1 MFAWAVAFGSLMFLG
16 SAVAEE
22 KSSASEY
29 VGGLATYL
37 QPDDV
42 RDADFGQGG
51 HVLWGQ
57 PFGDRLAWEVGF
69 FALNVKRESNEDLDD
84 FQYGLGPDL
93 LLSLRDE
100 GFNENLLTPFLLGGL
115 GVFHDDTKRVRDTTG
130 YVNVGAGLM
139 LPLSR
144 DRLRLRLEAR
154 LYGVFSDNAPS
165 EADAAVSE
173 TDFTEVQI
181 SAGFLWGLRPSIIQI
196 VEAGD
201 RDGDGVGD
209 PDDQCPNTEPGAVVD
224 ATGCEA
230 DSDGDGVFD
239 RKDRCPNTPAGV
251 QVDAAGCPLDADG
264 DGVDDA
270 NDLCPNTAPGV
281 PVNAAGCDRDDDRDG
296 VANGYDHCPNTP
308 PGTDVDARGCSM
320 GDSCDEDCDQD
331 GVINRYDHC
340 PGTLPGARVNDRG
353 CVEELQAIVLDG
365 VNFEFDKARLTEYS
379 KGILDRA
386 AETLLGQPGMR
397 VLIEGHTD
405 SWGSDAYNLDLSD
418 RRAASVRQYLI
429 GRGVEPHRLESVGLG
444 ETQPIATNET
454 PEGRLK
460 NRRSVFRI
468 LETGNA
474 QGGAR

>member
-230 DSDGDGVFD
+230 DSDGDGVGD
-239 RKDRCPNTPAGV
+239 ACDRCTEVPDPR
-251 QVDAAGCPLDADG
+251 QSDRDG
-264 DGVDDA
+264 DGFGDLCDCDFDNNGYCNVGDA
-270 NDLCPNTAPGV
+270 NLLVLDFSSGIENHAGTDQTGDGYVNIGDVNRFIPGFVRGAPG
-281 PVNAAGCDRDDDRDG
+281 PSA
-296 VANGYDHCPNTP
+296 P
-308 PGTDVDARGCSM
+308 
-320 GDSCDEDCDQD
+320 
-331 GVINRYDHC
+331 
-340 PGTLPGARVNDRG
+340 
-353 CVEELQAIVLDG
+353 
-365 VNFEFDKARLTEYS
+365 
-379 KGILDRA
+379 
-386 AETLLGQPGMR
+386 
-397 VLIEGHTD
+397 
-405 SWGSDAYNLDLSD
+405 
-418 RRAASVRQYLI
+418 
-429 GRGVEPHRLESVGLG
+429 
-444 ETQPIATNET
+444 
-454 PEGRLK
+454 
-460 NRRSVFRI
+460 
-468 LETGNA
+468 
-474 QGGAR
+474 